1 MIFISRMHILNNE
14 EVFDAINKIR
24 MLKPQKGLKK
34 LQEAISDVLG
44 SMIFFA
50 YKNEKVIKMPE

>member
-1 MIFISRMHILNNE
+1 MHILNNE

-34 LQEAISDVLG
+34 HQEAISDV
-44 SMIFFA
+44 
-50 YKNEKVIKMPE
+50 